1 MTAIQMHQVA
11 EPYIRRRAIRHME
24 KGRLVIFGAGTGN
37 PYFSTDTGAAL
48 RAAEIHADIILK
60 GTKVDGVYNRD
71 PMLFDD
77 ATRYEQLTYQ
87 KVLQDGLKVMDA
99 TATSLCMDNDI
110 PIVVFNL
117 NVPGNI
123 YRVVCGE
130 SIGTVITQA

>member
-1 MTAIQMHQVA
+1 
-11 EPYIRRRAIRHME
+11 
-24 KGRLVIFGAGTGN
+24 
-37 PYFSTDTGAAL
+37 
-48 RAAEIHADIILK
+48 
-60 GTKVDGVYNRD
+60 
-71 PMLFDD
+71 MLFDD
-77 ATRYEQLTYQ
+77 ATRYEQLTYH